1 MKNISQ
7 HILEKLQISRN
18 KQNNNLPEYKISSVM
33 ADDFGSQGRRYY
45 FWNLNVNDEIEG
57 IIIAYPNSQVHKGID
72 PFLYL
77 ATVRYEYFDNE
88 DLQSDFIKEIGPAPK
103 TLFVP
108 IHEFVKYA
116 AHSLPEDAAKY
127 LRKLLFFLGDED
139 TFFTQEY
146 DRAWTTWEF
155 YCEDN
160 G

>member
-18 KQNNNLPEYKISSVM
+18 KPIKLSKVSSVM
-33 ADDFGSQGRRYY
+33 DEEEFGTYGRRYY
-45 FWNLNVNDEIEG
+45 FWKLFIDGEIEG
-57 IIIAYPNSQVHKGID
+57 FCIGYPQSQMHKGTD

-77 ATVRYEYFDNE
+77 VTARYEIYN
-88 DLQSDFIKEIGPAPK
+88 DLSLRDSITNEIGKPPR

-108 IHEFVKYA
+108 PHEFVKYA

-139 TFFTQEY
+139 TFFTKEY
-146 DRAWTTWEF
+146 DRDWSSWEF
-155 YCEDN
+155 YSEDN